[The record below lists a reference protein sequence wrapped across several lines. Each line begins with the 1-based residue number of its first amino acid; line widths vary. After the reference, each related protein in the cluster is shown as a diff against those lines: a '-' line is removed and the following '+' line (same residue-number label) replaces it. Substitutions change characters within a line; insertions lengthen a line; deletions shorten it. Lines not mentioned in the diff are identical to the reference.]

1 MICRRSNTIT
11 TPPDAGPTTERHL
24 GIICGRRWQRINEP
38 LSYVEPMNIPAMILA
53 AFRLENGLSIADNS
67 FGLTHSP
74 HRPTPPSTPR
84 NRATRAARPAARRA
98 SSASLRRA
106 RDSVPNRADPHVR
119 TDTRADRPP
128 RRSRPSRPSRA
139 LVVVVTAS
147 TRGTTGNRP
156 SWWNTGSKT
165 SGNDHDESMSCS
177 ALVSASKH
185 TRGAVSSGRGVR
197 KVVATAWTSALAVV
211 YRCSTVWCTHVPP
224 DATPAY
230 PRV

>member
-1 MICRRSNTIT
+1 MNKCVRVNQETRNNTSTGRNRCTVTIDHWFHCT
-11 TPPDAGPTTERHL
+11 TR
-24 GIICGRRWQRINEP
+24 
-38 LSYVEPMNIPAMILA
+38 V
-53 AFRLENGLSIADNS
+53 
-67 FGLTHSP
+67 HSP
-74 HRPTPPSTPR
+74 HHHSFTPHPPR

-98 SSASLRRA
+98 SSAVLRRA

-128 RRSRPSRPSRA
+128 RRSRSSRPSLA
-139 LVVVVTAS
+139 LVVIATAS
-147 TRGTTGNRP
+147 TRGTTGNLA

-165 SGNDHDESMSCS
+165 SGNDHDESVSCS
-177 ALVSASKH
+177 ALASASKH

-224 DATPAY
+224 T
-230 PRV
+230 RRRRTHV